1 MIKIIVDTNIL
12 ISASLTGRHPEAV
25 ILSLVSNPDFMWVVS
40 EGILAEYK
48 AVLMRKKLKL
58 STEQQQRWLKIID
71 AFTTTID
78 VNISVDFPRDPKD
91 AKFLECA
98 IASNADYLVTGDRD
112 FDDISDLQNTQ
123 VVSAS
128 RFLEIVELRRKIEE

>member
-1 MIKIIVDTNIL
+1 
-12 ISASLTGRHPEAV
+12 
-25 ILSLVSNPDFMWVVS
+25 
-40 EGILAEYK
+40 
-48 AVLMRKKLKL
+48 MRKKLKL

-71 AFTTTID
+71 TFTTTID
-78 VNISVDFPRDPKD
+78 VNVSVNFPRDPKD

-112 FDDISDLQNTQ
+112 FDEISDLQNTQ

-128 RFLEIVELRRKIEE
+128 RFLEIFKLKTEG

>member
-1 MIKIIVDTNIL
+1 MIKVILDTNIL
-12 ISASLTGRHPEAV
+12 ISASLTGRYPEAV

-40 EGILAEYK
+40 EEILAEYK

-58 STEQQQRWLKIID
+58 SADQQQRWLKIID

-112 FDDISDLQNTQ
+112 FDEISDLQNTQ
-123 VVSAS
+123 VASAA
-128 RFLEIVELRRKIEE
+128 RFLEIVELKTEK

>member
-1 MIKIIVDTNIL
+1 M
-12 ISASLTGRHPEAV
+12 
-25 ILSLVSNPDFMWVVS
+25 
-40 EGILAEYK
+40 AEYK

-78 VNISVDFPRDPKD
+78 VSISVDFPRDPKD

-98 IASNADYLVTGDRD
+98 IAANAAYLITGDRD

-128 RFLEIVELRRKIEE
+128 MFLEMVELQAED

>member
-25 ILSLVSNPDFMWVVS
+25 ILCLVSNLDFMWVVS
-40 EGILAEYK
+40 EEILAEYK

-112 FDDISDLQNTQ
+112 FDEISDLQNTR

-128 RFLEIVELRRKIEE
+128 RFLEILELKAEEGI

>member
-1 MIKIIVDTNIL
+1 M
-12 ISASLTGRHPEAV
+12 
-25 ILSLVSNPDFMWVVS
+25 
-40 EGILAEYK
+40 LAEYK

-78 VNISVDFPRDPKD
+78 VSISVDFPRDPKD

-98 IASNADYLVTGDRD
+98 IAANAAYLITGDRD

-128 RFLEIVELRRKIEE
+128 MFLEMVELQAED